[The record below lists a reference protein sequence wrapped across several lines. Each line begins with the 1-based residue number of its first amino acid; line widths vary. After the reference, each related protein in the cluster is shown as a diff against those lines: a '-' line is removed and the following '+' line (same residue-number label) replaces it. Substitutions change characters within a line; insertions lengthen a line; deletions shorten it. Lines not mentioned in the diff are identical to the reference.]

1 MQKPINPI
9 SFKREGK
16 NYFVNRQPDVEQE
29 PPKDDSKP
37 SPFDFLNAAYKKEG
51 FEELLNN
58 RFFESA
64 YSKFL
69 ICRALS
75 QFPETIGYAEV
86 MNELSEIP
94 NELHFRILY
103 ALLPKKKQ
111 YGRWA
116 KADVVTER
124 IKTISEFYQVNLR
137 KAEEYSRLLTESQWA
152 YIKESMEKEK

>member
-1 MQKPINPI
+1 MQKTISPI
-9 SFKREGK
+9 SFKKSGK
-16 NYFVNRQPDVEQE
+16 NYFVNRQSDDEIE
-29 PPKDDSKP
+29 TSKDDTKP
-37 SPFDFLNAAYKKEG
+37 SPFDYLNAAYKKEG
-51 FEELLNN
+51 FDTLINN
-58 RFFESA
+58 RFFETS
-64 YSKFL
+64 YNKFL
-69 ICRALS
+69 VCRALS

-86 MNELSEIP
+86 MNELSDIP

-103 ALLPKKKQ
+103 TLLPRKKQ

-137 KAEEYSRLLTESQWA
+137 KAEEYSRLLSESQWN